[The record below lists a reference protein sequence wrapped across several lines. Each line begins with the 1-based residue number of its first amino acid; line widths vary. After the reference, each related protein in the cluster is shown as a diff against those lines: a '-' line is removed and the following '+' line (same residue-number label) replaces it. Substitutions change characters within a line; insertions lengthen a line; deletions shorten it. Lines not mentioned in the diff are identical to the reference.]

1 MMRPHGPW
9 ENGYYPVE
17 KLTWF
22 SDIQDLGEFHRG
34 PVFGSDCTWTLT
46 KHHSSELCCPYL
58 QRVELEEEDYA
69 SKLQGKK
76 TMAIPWEPNIIQGLS
91 RYPAVYTWRN
101 LTALWRWLVG
111 EHWRWLIGEHWR
123 WLIAVHWRWLIGEP
137 WKWLFGEHWR
147 CPSGNPWRCPEE
159 KECQEWRLVHAPHQ
173 MSCEHL
179 PIAMAKFVWTQL
191 IGFSNIYLLDSFT
204 HLDTL

>member
-147 CPSGNPWRCPEE
+147 CPSGNLEDDQKKKNAKSGGWFMHLIRWVVNTCLLQWPSLSGLSLLA
-159 KECQEWRLVHAPHQ
+159 LV
-173 MSCEHL
+173 
-179 PIAMAKFVWTQL
+179 T
-191 IGFSNIYLLDSFT
+191 FT
-204 HLDTL
+204 Y